1 MSHPRRFRRAPMC
14 LALLIMLLFGLLR
27 ADAMQ
32 LAQGVERDKARLEE
46 AEQTGASESRQGY
59 LWALLGEDYEAVPDF
74 FHAEEAYNKAL
85 HMWERNPAPAQQSN
99 YATALDNLGALYLA
113 YGRTDEAAECRKKA
127 REVRLRIGDEMGLAR
142 SQERLAEV
150 ALVQHS
156 FKDAARDS
164 DEAYAKLTALHDP
177 IPSERISALVTSAIA
192 RCMHHDCDV
201 ALTTAQQAVSL
212 ARENFLEE
220 SVPVAHS
227 LLALGLAQSHTGDDR
242 QAEQSILEGVH
253 ILEHKSGPA
262 SPAVIGALYEYRDF
276 LEHVHRKDQAGALSD
291 QLAGRL
297 SMLHSQCAACSTSV
311 YGLVGAR

>member
-14 LALLIMLLFGLLR
+14 LALLVVLLPGFLR
-27 ADAMQ
+27 ASALQVM
-32 LAQGVERDKARLEE
+32 QGVERDKARLEE
-46 AEQTGASESRQGY
+46 AEQTGAPESRQAY
-59 LWALLGEDYEAVPDF
+59 LWGLLGEDYQEVPDF

-85 HMWERNPAPAQQSN
+85 HMWEHNPAQQSN

-113 YGRTDEAAECRKKA
+113 YGRADEAAECRKKA
-127 REVRLRIGDEMGLAR
+127 REVRVRIGDEMGLAR
-142 SQERLAEV
+142 SQERIAEV
-150 ALVQHS
+150 ALVQRS

-164 DEAYAKLTALHDP
+164 DEAYAKLTALRDP

-192 RCMHHDCDV
+192 KCMHHDCD
-201 ALTTAQQAVSL
+201 AAMTTAQLAVSL

-253 ILEHKSGPA
+253 ILEDKSGPA

-276 LEHVHRKDQAGALSD
+276 LEHMHRRDQASALSD

-297 SMLHSQCAACSTSV
+297 SMLRSQCAACSTSV
-311 YGLVGAR
+311 YSLVGAR